1 MKKSALQPRS
11 RKTPS
16 GGRKMAR
23 MILQMSEAVKGIFA
37 DRGLVVLGRRYVC
50 LCVWIG
56 RWTRWY
62 CGFKRIEAGE
72 WRGLSEYRRE
82 PGLITLEAAR
92 IGDGL
97 LRHRRSPATLRNARE
112 SKQAG
117 KHTHTHVQCRSR
129 PPSKIA
135 SHSVQ
140 DLMACVTR
148 KALTHHAAAAGVFAA
163 SNFAQRASGTRQLLG
178 HEIPAPHGP
187 HRHSSTRLSVVACP
201 TVYIIA
207 RWLVRYI
214 FAGPRM
220 WLVKVGSLAR
230 LGVATA

>member
-1 MKKSALQPRS
+1 M
-11 RKTPS
+11 
-16 GGRKMAR
+16 
-23 MILQMSEAVKGIFA
+23 
-37 DRGLVVLGRRYVC
+37 
-50 LCVWIG
+50 
-56 RWTRWY
+56 
-62 CGFKRIEAGE
+62 
-72 WRGLSEYRRE
+72 
-82 PGLITLEAAR
+82 
-92 IGDGL
+92 

-140 DLMACVTR
+140 DLMAYVTR

-207 RWLVRYI
+207 RRAV
-214 FAGPRM
+214 AGALHFRGATHVASESRTC
-220 WLVKVGSLAR
+220 LLD
-230 LGVATA
+230 LGICGGLRKP